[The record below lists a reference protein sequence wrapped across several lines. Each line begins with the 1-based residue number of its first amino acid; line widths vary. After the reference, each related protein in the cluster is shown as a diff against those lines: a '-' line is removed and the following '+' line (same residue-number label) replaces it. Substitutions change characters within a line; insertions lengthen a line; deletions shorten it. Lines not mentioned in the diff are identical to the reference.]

1 MNSDEVVI
9 NGRTIGTSHEPYIIC
24 ELSGNHNGSLE
35 RALQMINAAA
45 ATGCD
50 AIKLQT
56 YTPDTITMESDRPE
70 FWIRGGLWDGKSL
83 YQLYGEAYTPY
94 EWHPALFA
102 RAHELGVTLFST
114 PFDVTAVDLLE
125 KLNAP
130 AYKVASFEMIDLPLI
145 AYIASTRKPII
156 MSTGMA
162 NHSEIEAAVATARSH
177 GCDQLILLHCVSNYP
192 ADIKDANVRTV
203 PAMALEFGCPTGLSD
218 HTMGSAASIAA
229 IALGACVIEKHF
241 TLARAD
247 GGPDAGFSL
256 EPHEFKSLVSDCKLA
271 YQSLGRAHFETLG
284 SEQGS
289 RQFRRSL
296 YVMQDIARG
305 ELIGNEHVR
314 SIRPGLGMPPAK
326 LWDVLGKPAARDLK
340 RGEPLFADM
349 VEGIDL

>member
-1 MNSDEVVI
+1 MNRHEIVI
-9 NGRTIGTSHEPYIIC
+9 DGRAIGNSQEPYIIC

-35 RALQMINAAA
+35 RALQMIDAAA

-70 FWIRGGLWDGKSL
+70 FWIHGGLWDGKSL

-94 EWHPALFA
+94 EWHPALFSRA
-102 RAHELGVTLFST
+102 RELGVTLFSS
-114 PFDVTAVDLLE
+114 PFDETAVDLLE

-145 AYIASTRKPII
+145 AYIASKRKPMI

-162 NHSEIEAAVATARSH
+162 NHSEIQAAVATARSH
-177 GCDQLILLHCVSNYP
+177 GCDQLVLLHCVSNYP

-203 PAMALEFGCPTGLSD
+203 PALSLEFGCPTGLSD
-218 HTMGSAASIAA
+218 HTMGSAASVAA

-256 EPHEFKSLVSDCKLA
+256 EPHEFKALVNDCKLA

-296 YVMQDIARG
+296 YVMRDVARG

-314 SIRPGLGMPPAK
+314 SIRPGLGMPPVK
-326 LWDVLGKPAARDLK
+326 LWEVIGKPAARDLK
-340 RGEPLFADM
+340 RGEPLLADM
-349 VEGIDL
+349 VKGIEK